1 CCRRAVQAL
10 CTNLG
15 AEASTKVKNQ
25 ILDMAKTAGLDKE
38 WTDLVVEV
46 MLAGHDG
53 SHPHLP
59 TLDAARADVTLSL
72 LQDLT
77 YQLYTRPGKVKHA
90 AELRKAASEKKP
102 Q

>member
-1 CCRRAVQAL
+1 
-10 CTNLG
+10 
-15 AEASTKVKNQ
+15 
-25 ILDMAKTAGLDKE
+25 MAKAIGLEEE
-38 WTDLVVEV
+38 WVNLAIEV

-59 TLDAARADVTLSL
+59 AIDAPRAEVILSL

-77 YQLYTRPGKVKHA
+77 YELYTRPGKVKQA
-90 AELRKAASEKKP
+90 AELRRGAIQKKP